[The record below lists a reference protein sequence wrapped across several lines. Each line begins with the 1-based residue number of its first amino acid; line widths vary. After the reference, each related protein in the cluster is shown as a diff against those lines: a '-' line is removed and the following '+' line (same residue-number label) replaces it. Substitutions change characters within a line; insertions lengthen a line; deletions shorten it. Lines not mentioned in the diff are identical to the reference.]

1 MITVVNSYD
10 ELMRN
15 ITTIINYDIMTYLVI
30 VTVIIM
36 INSVN
41 DNGDDDND
49 KRYYYY
55 YWCHLFITELALI
68 LNKFCSFCCYY
79 NNSYYYYMYFLFVYF
94 YSYSVRITHTAAVHL
109 IAGCWFLLGARNQ
122 VRVAKTRETSFK
134 QIFSPLLLVFG
145 TCIVHCRF

>member
-1 MITVVNSYD
+1 MIDMITVVNSYD

-55 YWCHLFITELALI
+55 Y
-68 LNKFCSFCCYY
+68 
-79 NNSYYYYMYFLFVYF
+79 
-94 YSYSVRITHTAAVHL
+94 
-109 IAGCWFLLGARNQ
+109 
-122 VRVAKTRETSFK
+122 
-134 QIFSPLLLVFG
+134 
-145 TCIVHCRF
+145 